1 MTAPAFSAVRGRTLK
16 LIEPLSPEDACAQS
30 MTACSPAKWHLAH
43 TTWFFDVLVLD
54 AFGLERPSTGD
65 GLRVLFNSYYNALGS
80 QFDKSM
86 RGALTRPALDEVIA
100 YRAQIDAAIARAIE
114 SGLDDRALA
123 AIELG
128 LHHEMQHQELLL
140 ADIKH
145 LFSVNPLRPA
155 YLDAPLERAA
165 PAGPTQWRRFEG
177 GLRSIGRDAESDGFA
192 YDCEGPEHPG
202 MLHGFELADRCVTNA
217 EWLEFIADGG
227 YQRPELWLDDGWKRA
242 RAEDWSAP
250 LYWSMRDAAWDEFTL
265 RGPAPL
271 DPDRP
276 VCHVS
281 YFEADAFARWAGAR
295 LPTEFE
301 WESAAVELDCE
312 ASTCDLLEGGELH
325 PRVGEPGAPLR
336 AALGGVWE
344 WTASDYA
351 PYPGYAIPAGAVGEY
366 NAKFMHGRRVLR
378 GGCCAT
384 PMAHVRASYR
394 NYYAPDD
401 RWPFAGVRLARQP
414 QATAGK

>member
-165 PAGPTQWRRFEG
+165 PAGPTQ
-177 GLRSIGRDAESDGFA
+177 
-192 YDCEGPEHPG
+192 
-202 MLHGFELADRCVTNA
+202 
-217 EWLEFIADGG
+217 
-227 YQRPELWLDDGWKRA
+227 
-242 RAEDWSAP
+242 
-250 LYWSMRDAAWDEFTL
+250 
-265 RGPAPL
+265 
-271 DPDRP
+271 
-276 VCHVS
+276 
-281 YFEADAFARWAGAR
+281 
-295 LPTEFE
+295 
-301 WESAAVELDCE
+301 
-312 ASTCDLLEGGELH
+312 
-325 PRVGEPGAPLR
+325 
-336 AALGGVWE
+336 
-344 WTASDYA
+344 
-351 PYPGYAIPAGAVGEY
+351 
-366 NAKFMHGRRVLR
+366 
-378 GGCCAT
+378 
-384 PMAHVRASYR
+384 
-394 NYYAPDD
+394 
-401 RWPFAGVRLARQP
+401 
-414 QATAGK
+414 